1 MVGFCT
7 EKGLGN
13 SNSYDNAESVYY
25 YCFDNGSLWEGGVR
39 KNLSGCG
46 SVDGELVECVGDWV
60 AGRVSWRKGGK
71 VFAECAVP
79 AAMKGRPAY
88 FSVLLRDEGDAVEV
102 TAL

>member
-13 SNSYDNAESVYY
+13 KDNYSHAESVYY
-25 YCFDNGSLWEGGVR
+25 FCNGNGYLWEGGAG
-39 KNLSGCG
+39 KDLSGCG
-46 SVDGELVECVGDWV
+46 SRDGELVECVGDWV

-71 VFAECAVP
+71 VLAECAVP

-88 FSVLLRDEGDAVEV
+88 FSVLLAYEGDAVEV